1 MKKQHSLAEFLK
13 SKSFYA
19 LLCVGA
25 LAIIAITMVG
35 LNQSSNNNSKN
46 NTVDL
51 NEPIISDVAENEDI
65 PDVGEVADDNNTNPL
80 NTANIESGNP
90 NEVAGSNEDDVTNP
104 LAEGNAVDIYEN
116 DALVASGEEHPIN
129 TEPVKEAENTS
140 EVKDNEATST
150 QSNEPVKEVMK
161 PETLY
166 FDDTAGLLWPIV
178 GDVIRNYSVDAVK
191 YDPTLE
197 QFRTNPAIAIKANV
211 GDSVLSSAK
220 GIVTSITN
228 EDETGLTVTVS
239 IGSGYSLVYG
249 QLQDLT
255 IEIGDTILEGDILGS
270 IANPSKYYVVDG
282 SNLYFQV
289 LKDEVEINPMLLL
302 RSND

>member
-1 MKKQHSLAEFLK
+1 MKKQNSLAEFFK

-35 LNQSSNNNSKN
+35 LNQSSSNKSKN

-51 NEPIISDVAENEDI
+51 NEPISDVADNEDI
-65 PDVGEVADDNNTNPL
+65 PNVDESTDDNNKDPL
-80 NTANIESGNP
+80 DTANNGSGDS
-90 NEVAGSNEDDVTNP
+90 NEVASNEDNLTNP
-104 LAEGNAVDIYEN
+104 NGEGNVVDIYEN
-116 DALVASGEEHPIN
+116 DVLVAGGEADPVITEPVDEVNNETEVDDVVTN
-129 TEPVKEAENTS
+129 TEPE
-140 EVKDNEATST
+140 
-150 QSNEPVKEVMK
+150 EPVKDVMK
-161 PETLY
+161 PETLH
-166 FDDTAGLLWPIV
+166 FDDAAGLLWPVV
-178 GDVIRNYSVDAVK
+178 GDVIRSFSVDAVK

-211 GDSVLSSAK
+211 GDNVLSAAK
-220 GIVTSITN
+220 GIVTSITE

-255 IEIGDTILEGDILGS
+255 VEEGDTILEGDILGS

-289 LKDEVEINPMLLL
+289 LKDEVEVNPMLLL

>member
-1 MKKQHSLAEFLK
+1 MKKQNSLAEFLK

-25 LAIIAITMVG
+25 LAIIVITIVG
-35 LNQSSNNNSKN
+35 LNQSSNNKSKN

-51 NEPIISDVAENEDI
+51 NEPISDVADNEDI
-65 PDVGEVADDNNTNPL
+65 PNVGESTDDNNKDPFDA
-80 NTANIESGNP
+80 ANNGSGDSNV
-90 NEVAGSNEDDVTNP
+90 VASNEDNLTNP
-104 LAEGNAVDIYEN
+104 NGEGNVVDIYEN
-116 DALVASGEEHPIN
+116 DALVAGGEENPVN
-129 TEPVKEAENTS
+129 TEPVTEANNQT
-140 EVKDNEATST
+140 EVKDDVAAST
-150 QSNEPVKEVMK
+150 PVSEPVKEVMK
-161 PETLY
+161 PETLH
-166 FDDTAGLLWPIV
+166 FDDAAGLLWPVV
-178 GDVIRNYSVDAVK
+178 GDVIRSFSVDAVK

-255 IEIGDTILEGDILGS
+255 VEVGDSILEGDILGS

-289 LKDEVEINPMLLL
+289 LKDEVEVNPMLLL